1 MTTQLALDL
10 TVQPVPGQP
19 LSAPT
24 AQLSCVDLFAGA
36 GGLSLGLHAAGFQV
50 EAAVEVDSDACQT
63 FGSMFRGACL
73 LDETILGLDLTRYEG
88 VDLVAGGPPCQ
99 PFSSGGKRLAD
110 KDLRNLIPEYV
121 RVVRELRPR
130 AFLMEN
136 VFGLGSGSRRPYLAS
151 VLQELESIGYNVAWK
166 VLNAADYGIPQK
178 RRRLFVV
185 GMQAGEY
192 RFPEPTHGPGRASRH
207 VAVNDVLNIAEVHG
221 EPNPSKVVYAKN
233 PDIRPRPFDGQLFNG
248 GGRPIDSA
256 APSHTILASAG
267 GNKTHFVDTL
277 GVVPE
282 YHRHLL
288 SGGKPRRG
296 QVEGARRLT
305 VRESAL
311 LQTFPPETSF
321 YGSRSSQYSQ
331 IGNAV
336 PPKLAEV
343 IGRSIADHLSRS

>member
-1 MTTQLALDL
+1 MRSQLSLDL
-10 TVQPVPGQP
+10 TVNLTSGNQR
-19 LSAPT
+19 LSATREPFT
-24 AQLSCVDLFAGA
+24 SVDLFAGA

-50 EAAVEVDSDACQT
+50 KAAVEVDRDACET
-63 FGSMFRGACL
+63 FRATFPHARL
-73 LDETILGLDLTRYEG
+73 LDESIIGLDLKQYEG

-110 KDLRNLIPEYV
+110 KDVRNLVPEFV
-121 RVVRELRPR
+121 RVVRDLRPR

-136 VFGLGSGSRRPYLAS
+136 VFGLGSASRRPYLDFILA
-151 VLQELESIGYNVAWK
+151 ELKAIGYNVNWK
-166 VLNAADYGIPQK
+166 VVNAADYGVPQK

-185 GMQAGEY
+185 GLIGGEY
-192 RFPEPTHGPGRASRH
+192 QFPSPTHGPGAVNRY
-207 VAVNDVLNIAEVHG
+207 VAVTDILNIAEVRG
-221 EPNPSKVVYAKN
+221 DPNPSKVIYAKN
-233 PDIRPRPFDGQLFNG
+233 PDLRPRPFDGQLFNG
-248 GGRPIDSA
+248 GGRPIDSES
-256 APSHTILASAG
+256 PSHTILASAG

-288 SGGKPRRG
+288 GGGKPRKG

-305 VRESAL
+305 VCESAL
-311 LQTFPPETSF
+311 LQTFPPEMPF
-321 YGSRSSQYSQ
+321 YGSRSSQYTQ

-343 IGRSIADHLSRS
+343 IAGSIACHLS